1 MQHVSGLL
9 VRLNLRTRHWHTAVD
24 EPWLD
29 LLRPNV
35 TRTDYLALLVRTDGF
50 IAPFEA
56 ACKYT
61 PGLERVLDFRRLT
74 RAGLI
79 AQDLLS
85 LGLTPAQLAS
95 IPHCQSITTFATIPE
110 ALGWLYVI
118 ERSMLLQNGI
128 LEHVRSR
135 LDIEYASAYLSANH
149 GQVGDQWNAFGR
161 TLDRIASDPEIA
173 DDILAAANHGFAC
186 IQHWYQGLY
195 ARRMAAST

>member
-1 MQHVSGLL
+1 M
-9 VRLNLRTRHWHTAVD
+9 RLNMRTRHWHAAVD

-29 LLRPNV
+29 LLRPGV
-35 TRTDYLALLVRTDGF
+35 TRADYLALLVRTDGF
-50 IAPFEA
+50 VAPFEA

-85 LGLTPAQLAS
+85 LGLTPSQLS
-95 IPHCQSITTFATIPE
+95 TIPHCQRITTFASIPE

-118 ERSMLLQNGI
+118 ERSMLLQDGI

-135 LDIEYASAYLSANH
+135 LDIDDASAYLAANH
-149 GQVGDQWNAFGR
+149 GHVSIQWNAFGR
-161 TLDRIASDPEIA
+161 TLDRIAHDPEIA
-173 DDILAAANHGFAC
+173 DDVMAAANHGFAC
-186 IQHWYQGLY
+186 IQEWFNGLY
-195 ARRMAAST
+195 SRRMAAAT